1 MARTNVACI
10 SSNWY
15 VGDCFIAPN
24 YNTNRRLV
32 VIRRTTGG
40 AGGYSDQA
48 ALVGG
53 HCICGRYRT
62 GFSLPLGEFST
73 ARYAPS

>member
-10 SSNWY
+10 SSNCC

-24 YNTNRRLV
+24 YNTDRHLV

-40 AGGYSDQA
+40 AGGGDGA
-48 ALVGG
+48 G
-53 HCICGRYRT
+53 C
-62 GFSLPLGEFST
+62 
-73 ARYAPS
+73 